1 MSTNTSVL
9 YNDST
14 GHYYQFISATGLT
27 WSQAKVE
34 AERLTYN
41 GMTGYLSTITNA
53 QELNFINTVVFPDG
67 RRPDGSAADNT
78 FVGGSDELEESEDGA
93 SD

>member
-9 YNDST
+9 YNDSA

-41 GMTGYLSTITNA
+41 GLTGYLSTITNA
-53 QELNFINTVVFPDG
+53 QELN
-67 RRPDGSAADNT
+67 
-78 FVGGSDELEESEDGA
+78 
-93 SD
+93 